1 MARYTVVTFQCPRC
15 RADLGRQFGL
25 ITSRSI
31 PCPRCGTTV
40 RIDSQVIAQN
50 WGFNFGW
57 VGGLLLWLG
66 LAAGVM
72 LDPHFAASIGG
83 KTLKSDTQ
91 QQRLMIALVCGI
103 PALLGGLVFGG
114 IGMLLGAVMVG
125 EGEAAPGPTR
135 PSGFPGLTPTMP
147 ATTPQPQRRGC
158 LVRSFFILFWPVF
171 FFIAGAIVMSG
182 VSGAWTAETEEARQ
196 QLSKQSAEKYAMWVF
211 LGSFLV
217 FLFGCFGLMPW
228 TGSGKKK
235 TPPPSPPEIDTR
247 VFRP

>member
-1 MARYTVVTFQCPRC
+1 MARYTVVTFQCPRR
-15 RADLGRQFGL
+15 RAISAKFGL

-40 RIDSQVIAQN
+40 RIDRQVIAQN

-91 QQRLMIALVCGI
+91 QQRFMIALVCGL
-103 PALLGGLVFGG
+103 PALLGGLVCGG
-114 IGMLLGAVMVG
+114 VGMLLGAVLVG
-125 EGEAAPGPTR
+125 DGEAAPSPPT
-135 PSGFPGLTPTMP
+135 PSGFPGVTPTMP
-147 ATTPQPQRRGC
+147 SATTLQPRGRGC
-158 LVRSFFILFWPVF
+158 LVRGSFILFWPVF

-182 VSGAWTAETEEARQ
+182 VSGAWTAETEEVRK

-217 FLFGCFGLMPW
+217 FLLGCFGLMPW
-228 TGSGKKK
+228 TGSGKKT
-235 TPPPSPPEIDTR
+235 TPPPSLPEVDTR